1 MRYFSIGKKITLEI
15 FSTLLLL
22 KGSRVIAVIFW
33 GFIVFLVWAAQ
44 FNLDRVVRA
53 QGKVVA
59 SSRVQVVQ
67 AVDGGVLAELAVR
80 EGDRVVKGQLL
91 ARFDDARLRAGA
103 QEIRAKVMSQQARVA
118 RLRSE
123 IGEKPLAFPESLG
136 ITDSVQAIERALY
149 NRRMRS
155 LKDDLE
161 NLIAA
166 IQLVEEEAAIARKL
180 KKTGDV
186 GRAEV
191 IRLDKALN
199 EARAKYNTRRNQF
212 FEEASAELVK
222 SEDEL
227 AQSLQVLATRER
239 QLKDSVLTA
248 PVPGIVKNI
257 NVTTLGGV
265 LKSGEELLQIV
276 PTGDELM
283 LEAKVLP
290 ADIAEL
296 KLGLPVTIRFDAY
309 DSSIYG
315 AVDGALSY
323 ISADTIREQKARGE
337 ETFYVVYVKAGGDA
351 PIRTSTQKTID
362 LLPGMNAQVDIKL
375 GQRSVLSYML
385 KPIAKTIEQSFGER

>member
-1 MRYFSIGKKITLEI
+1 M
-15 FSTLLLL
+15 
-22 KGSRVIAVIFW
+22 
-33 GFIVFLVWAAQ
+33 Q
-44 FNLDRVVRA
+44 
-53 QGKVVA
+53 
-59 SSRVQVVQ
+59 
-67 AVDGGVLAELAVR
+67 
-80 EGDRVVKGQLL
+80 
-91 ARFDDARLRAGA
+91 
-103 QEIRAKVMSQQARVA
+103 
-118 RLRSE
+118 
-123 IGEKPLAFPESLG
+123 
-136 ITDSVQAIERALY
+136 
-149 NRRMRS
+149 S

-161 NLIAA
+161 NFTAA
-166 IQLVEEEAAIARKL
+166 IRLVEEEVAIARKL
-180 KKTGDV
+180 KKTGDI

-191 IRLDKALN
+191 IRLDKNLN
-199 EARAKYNTRRNQF
+199 EARSKYNARRNQF

-227 AQSLQVLATRER
+227 AQSLQVLANRER
-239 QLKDSVLTA
+239 QLKDSVLRA
-248 PVPGIVKNI
+248 PVSGIVKNI

-315 AVDGALSY
+315 AVDGVLSY

-337 ETFYVVYVKAGGDA
+337 ETFYVVYVKAVGDT

-385 KPIAKTIEQSFGER
+385 KPITKTIEQSFGER

>member
-1 MRYFSIGKKITLEI
+1 MRYLSIGKKIILEI
-15 FSTLLLL
+15 VTTLLLL

-123 IGEKPLAFPESLG
+123 IGEKPLTFPDSFE

-149 NRRMRS
+149 KRRMQS

-161 NLIAA
+161 NFTAA
-166 IQLVEEEAAIARKL
+166 IRLVEEEVAIARKL
-180 KKTGDV
+180 KKTGDI

-191 IRLDKALN
+191 IRLDKNLN
-199 EARAKYNTRRNQF
+199 EARSKYNARRNQF

-227 AQSLQVLATRER
+227 AQSLQVLANRER
-239 QLKDSVLTA
+239 QLKDSVLRA
-248 PVPGIVKNI
+248 PVSGIVKNI

-315 AVDGALSY
+315 AVDGVLSY

-337 ETFYVVYVKAGGDA
+337 ETFYVVYVKAVGDT

-385 KPIAKTIEQSFGER
+385 KPITKTIEQSFGER